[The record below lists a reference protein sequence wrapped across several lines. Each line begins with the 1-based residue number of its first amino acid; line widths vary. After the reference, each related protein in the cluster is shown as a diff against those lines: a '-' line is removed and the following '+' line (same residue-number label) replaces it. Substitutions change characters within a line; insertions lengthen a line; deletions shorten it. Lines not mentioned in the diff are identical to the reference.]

1 MAEYDPVAGPVRVC
15 LLPEAARFSLRVG
28 GAGLAAASAAFGAPL
43 PARIGARASEGVRSA
58 LCLGPDEWVLHTG
71 MEDAAGLKAAFAGIA
86 DTAPHS
92 LTDIS
97 DRECAIAVAGDQ
109 AADLLATSC
118 PRDLAAIAAGE
129 GTRTV
134 FDTVPV
140 ILFKDSETEWRL
152 ECWRSYLPHV
162 WGLLATANREL
173 AAGL

>member
-1 MAEYDPVAGPVRVC
+1 MADFNTVAGPVRLS
-15 LLPEAARFSLRVG
+15 LLPEAARFSLRV
-28 GAGLAAASAAFGAPL
+28 ARANLAAASAAFGAPL
-43 PARIGARASEGVRSA
+43 PARIGVRTSEGQRSA

-71 MEDAAGLKAAFAGIA
+71 TDDAAALTTAFARMGG
-86 DTAPHS
+86 TAAHS
-92 LTDIS
+92 LVDIS
-97 DRECAIAVAGDQ
+97 DRECAIGVAGDQ
-109 AADLLATSC
+109 ATDLLATSC
-118 PRDLAAIAAGE
+118 PRDLTAVVDGE

-140 ILFKDSETEWRL
+140 VLFKDSATEYRL